1 MIPVTPRTGQ
11 HLIQWCDFYQNQS
24 DIVSQPAHVR
34 FSIGVYQI
42 SQGMSWKVASPVR
55 WQSFCAASLHF
66 IMSGIAF
73 NAAPQLPTF
82 LDEGTETFKGWEH
95 LLLAV
100 GKAQQQVCY
109 SPLISAKS
117 ARLSRFN
124 ADVLSD
130 RLTELVEQ
138 CFALVPAD
146 QRERCCFDE
155 MNILTGDINKP
166 VKTTLVE

>member
-11 HLIQWCDFYQNQS
+11 HLIQWCDYYQNQS
-24 DIVSQPAHVR
+24 GIVSQPAHVR

-42 SQGMSWKVASPVR
+42 SQGMSWKVGSPVR

-73 NAAPQLPTF
+73 NAAPTLPLF
-82 LDEGTETFKGWEH
+82 LEESTDNFKGWEH
-95 LLLAV
+95 LLLTV

-124 ADVLSD
+124 PDILRD

-138 CFALVPAD
+138 CFALVPPEH
-146 QRERCCFDE
+146 REPRCFDE
-155 MNILTGDINKP
+155 MNILTGDISKP
-166 VKTTLVE
+166 TKSTPPA